1 MFLTTKGKFLL
12 SVTTCQ
18 FVDPPNLLNAAAVE
32 ERPLRETAER
42 ATGPSRSRPAEPQ
55 SGRPTTHFSRPQSL
69 PGQVSTLLW
78 RESAIPQWSREL
90 ERKGINNSLRKLP
103 PRKISLT
110 HWPARNTKQISVF
123 SIWLYT

>member
-42 ATGPSRSRPAEPQ
+42 ATGPSPSRPAAPQ
-55 SGRPTTHFSRPQSL
+55 SGRPTTHFPGLSL
-69 PGQVSTLLW
+69 CLDKCLRYCGESLLSPSGHGNW
-78 RESAIPQWSREL
+78 KEKE
-90 ERKGINNSLRKLP
+90 
-103 PRKISLT
+103 
-110 HWPARNTKQISVF
+110 
-123 SIWLYT
+123 